1 MRKIRPGRPD
11 RPVHGAGVLA
21 RLADTMFIHKKKVML
36 GWVAILAVAIAGGL
50 SLAGTYTVDYST
62 PGSDSKAASD
72 RLVQKFAGRSGESV
86 DIVWK
91 ASDGA
96 TAPAVTERIDRLLDE
111 VGTVTGIAGGTT
123 AADAA
128 VSRDGRTAIA
138 RLPLDRT
145 SGEVPDA
152 SGERIGELVT
162 EAGGDGLQVAANG
175 QINKLDKQAGG
186 GEIYGVIVAAV
197 VLLFTFGAVVAAG
210 LPLLLAAFG
219 VALAFMLGGILAAV
233 VDTPD
238 WASEVSIMIGLGV
251 GIDYALLILTRYRA
265 AVQEGLTRRKAN
277 VVAMTTAGHSVIVAG
292 FSVVIALM
300 GLFIM
305 RLPYLYGVAL
315 AASLTVLVVLAA
327 TVTLLPA
334 VIGLLGERID
344 ALHIPG
350 LGRPP
355 KDPDRTPS
363 ARWARAVVRRPVVA
377 VVASLIVLA
386 LLAAPLTGIRFGFP
400 DAGNNREA
408 ATTRQAYDMVAQGF
422 GAGANASLIA
432 VANTPSAAERT
443 AVDQLRTQISRDR
456 SVVAVAPVR
465 YNDAR
470 DTATVAITPRD
481 GPSAPDTKSLVE
493 RLRSGVLAQSGVDVK
508 LGGDTATTVDQAKVT
523 ATRLPLFIGAV
534 VALSFLLLW
543 RAFRAPVIALKA
555 GVFTIL
561 SILAAY
567 GVVAYVAEG
576 GWAGQLIGIDS
587 DLPVPPFIPV
597 MMFAVTFGLAMDYE
611 VFIVSRM
618 KEERER
624 LGDAREAVIVGLAR
638 TSKVI
643 TAAALIMVS
652 VFGAFALSTEIILKL
667 IGVGLAS
674 AILIDG
680 ILIRMV
686 LLPAVMHL
694 LGERAWWTPGGG
706 RKASERVSA
715 DAPALE
721 KEVVHT

>member
-1 MRKIRPGRPD
+1 MPSTLAKRSSTSSDRKD
-11 RPVHGAGVLA
+11 GALA
-21 RLADTMFIHKKKVML
+21 RLADAMYVHRRKVIL
-36 GWVAILAVAIAGGL
+36 GWVVILAVAVLGGP
-50 SLAGTYTVDYST
+50 SLAGDYRVDYST

-72 RLVQKFAGRSGESV
+72 RLVQKSAGRSGESV
-86 DIVWK
+86 DIVWS
-91 ASDGA
+91 ASEGA
-96 TAPAVTERIDRLLDE
+96 TAPAVTARIDRLLKE
-111 VGTVTGIAGGTT
+111 VGTIPGIAPGTT
-123 AADAA
+123 AADAE

-152 SGERIGELVT
+152 TGERVGELVT
-162 EAGGDGLQVAANG
+162 EAGGDGLKVAANG
-175 QINKLDKQAGG
+175 QINKLDTQAGG
-186 GEIYGVIVAAV
+186 GGEMYGVMVAAL
-197 VLLFTFGAVVAAG
+197 VLLLTFGAVVAAG
-210 LPLLLAAFG
+210 LPLVLAGFG
-219 VALAFMLGGILAAV
+219 TAVAYMLGGILAAV
-233 VDTPD
+233 IDTPD
-238 WASEVSIMIGLGV
+238 WASEVAIMIGLGV
-251 GIDYALLILTRYRA
+251 GIDYALLILTRYRT
-265 AVQEGLTRRKAN
+265 AVQAGSTRRDAN
-277 VVAMTTAGHSVIVAG
+277 VLAMTTAGHSVIVAG
-292 FSVVIALM
+292 MSVVIALM

-315 AASLTVLVVLAA
+315 TASLTVLVVLAA

-334 VIGLLGERID
+334 VIGLLGKRID

-355 KDPDRTPS
+355 KDPNRTPS
-363 ARWARAVVRRPVVA
+363 ARWARGVVRRPVVA
-377 VVASLIVLA
+377 VVASLVVLA
-386 LLAAPLTGIRFGFP
+386 ILAAPLTGIRFGFP

-408 ATTRQAYDMVAQGF
+408 ATTRQAYDMIAQGF
-422 GAGANASLIA
+422 GAGANASLVA
-432 VANTPSAAERT
+432 VAATPSAADRA
-443 AVDQLRTQISRDR
+443 AVDRMRTQIARDR
-456 SVVAVAPVR
+456 SVVAVAPAR

-470 DTATVAITPRD
+470 DTAIVAITPRD
-481 GPSAPDTKSLVE
+481 GPSSPETKALVE
-493 RLRSGVLAQSGVDVK
+493 RLRRGMLARSGVDVK
-508 LGGDTATTVDQAKVT
+508 LGGDTATTVDQSKVT
-523 ATRLPLFIGAV
+523 AARLPLFIAAV
-534 VALSFLLLW
+534 VGLSFLLLW

-587 DLPVPPFIPV
+587 DLPVPPFVPV

-624 LGDAREAVIVGLAR
+624 LGDAREAVVVGLAR

-652 VFGAFALSTEIILKL
+652 VFGAFATSSELILKL
-667 IGVGLAS
+667 IGIGLAS

-686 LLPAVMHL
+686 LLPGVMHL
-694 LGERAWWTPGGG
+694 LGERAWWRRGG
-706 RKASERVSA
+706 
-715 DAPALE
+715 
-721 KEVVHT
+721 KEDPRLSQDTAHEELLA

>member
-1 MRKIRPGRPD
+1 MPTTHSG
-11 RPVHGAGVLA
+11 LA
-21 RLADTMFIHKKKVML
+21 RLADAMFMHRKKVIL
-36 GWVAILAVAIAGGL
+36 GWLIILTLAIAGGP

-72 RLVQKFAGRSGESV
+72 RLVQRFAGRSGESV
-86 DIVWK
+86 DIVWR
-91 ASDGA
+91 ASGGA
-96 TAPAVTERIDRLLDE
+96 TAPAVSERIDRLLKA
-111 VGTVTGIAGGTT
+111 VGTVPGIVPGTT
-123 AADAA
+123 AADAE

-145 SGEVPDA
+145 SGQVPDA
-152 SGERIGELVT
+152 TGERIGELVT
-162 EAGGDGLQVAANG
+162 DAGGDGLEVAANG
-175 QINKLDKQAGG
+175 QINKLDKQTGGG
-186 GEIYGVIVAAV
+186 GEMFGVIVAAV
-197 VLLFTFGAVVAAG
+197 VLLLTFGAVVAAG
-210 LPLLLAAFG
+210 LPLLLAGFG
-219 VALAFMLGGILAAV
+219 TAIAFMLGGILAAV
-233 VDTPD
+233 IDTPD

-251 GIDYALLILTRYRA
+251 GIDYALLILTRYRT
-265 AVQEGLTRRKAN
+265 AVREGVSRRRAN
-277 VVAMTTAGHSVIVAG
+277 VLAMTTAGHSVIVAG
-292 FSVVIALM
+292 ISVVIALM

-334 VIGLLGERID
+334 VLGLLGTRID

-355 KDPDRTPS
+355 KDPDGTPS
-363 ARWARAVVRRPVVA
+363 ARWARAIVRRPVTA

-386 LLAAPLTGIRFGFP
+386 MLAAPLTGIRFGFP

-408 ATTRQAYDMVAQGF
+408 ATTRQAYDMIAQGF

-432 VANTPSAAERT
+432 VADTPTAADRA
-443 AVDQLRTQISRDR
+443 AVGRLRTQIGRDR
-456 SVVAVAPVR
+456 GVVAVAPVR

-470 DTATVAITPRD
+470 DTATIAITPRD
-481 GPSAPDTKSLVE
+481 GPSSPETKSLVE
-493 RLRSGVLAQSGVDVK
+493 RLRRGVLADGGVDVK
-508 LGGDTATTVDQAKVT
+508 LGGDTATTVDQSKVT
-523 ATRLPLFIGAV
+523 AARLPFFIGAV
-534 VALSFLLLW
+534 VVLSFLLLW

-561 SILAAY
+561 SIVAAY

-618 KEERER
+618 KEEHER
-624 LGDAREAVIVGLAR
+624 LGDARDAVIVGLAR

-652 VFGAFALSTEIILKL
+652 VFGAFAFSTELILKL

-694 LGERAWWTPGGG
+694 LGERAWWRPRGA
-706 RKASERVSA
+706 R
-715 DAPALE
+715 
-721 KEVVHT
+721 

>member
-1 MRKIRPGRPD
+1 MAPTSLEERSVTSSD
-11 RPVHGAGVLA
+11 RNDGALA
-21 RLADTMFIHKKKVML
+21 RLADAMFMHRKKVLL
-36 GWVAILAVAIAGGL
+36 GWVAILAVAITGGL
-50 SLAGTYTVDYST
+50 SLKGSHTVDYST

-72 RLVQKFAGRSGESV
+72 RLVQKFGGRSGESV

-91 ASDGA
+91 ASTSA
-96 TAPAVTERIDRLLDE
+96 TAPAVTERIDRLLEE
-111 VGTVTGIAGGTT
+111 VGTVPGIVPGTT
-123 AADAA
+123 AADAE

-138 RLPLDRT
+138 RLPLDRS
-145 SGEVPDA
+145 SGQVPDA

-186 GEIYGVIVAAV
+186 GSEMYGVMVAAV
-197 VLLFTFGAVVAAG
+197 VLLLTFGAVVAAG
-210 LPLLLAAFG
+210 LPLVLAAFG
-219 VALAFMLGGILAAV
+219 VATAFMLGGILAAV

-251 GIDYALLILTRYRA
+251 GIDYALLILTRYRS
-265 AVQEGLTRRKAN
+265 AVQEGLTPRRAN
-277 VVAMTTAGHSVIVAG
+277 VVAMTTAGHSVLVAG
-292 FSVVIALM
+292 GSVVIALM

-315 AASLTVLVVLAA
+315 AASLTVLVVMAV

-334 VIGLLGERID
+334 VIGLLGKRID
-344 ALHIPG
+344 ALRIPC
-350 LGRPP
+350 LRPPP

-377 VVASLIVLA
+377 VGASLIVLA
-386 LLAAPLTGIRFGFP
+386 VLAAPLTGIRFGFP
-400 DAGNNREA
+400 DAGNNREG
-408 ATTRQAYDMVAQGF
+408 ATTRQAYDMIARGF
-422 GAGANASLIA
+422 GPGANASLIA
-432 VANTPSAAERT
+432 VADTPSAAERT
-443 AVDQLRTQISRDR
+443 ALDHLRTQIDRDP
-456 SVVAVAPVR
+456 SVVAAAPVQ

-481 GPSAPDTKSLVE
+481 GPSSPDTKSLVE
-493 RLRSGVLAQSGVDVK
+493 RLRSGVLARSDVDVK

-523 ATRLPLFIGAV
+523 AGRLPLFIGAV
-534 VALSFLLLW
+534 VLLSFLLLW

-587 DLPVPPFIPV
+587 DVPVPPFVPV

-611 VFIVSRM
+611 VFIVSRI

-624 LGDAREAVIVGLAR
+624 LGNAREAVIV
-638 TSKVI
+638 
-643 TAAALIMVS
+643 
-652 VFGAFALSTEIILKL
+652 
-667 IGVGLAS
+667 
-674 AILIDG
+674 
-680 ILIRMV
+680 
-686 LLPAVMHL
+686 
-694 LGERAWWTPGGG
+694 
-706 RKASERVSA
+706 
-715 DAPALE
+715 
-721 KEVVHT
+721 

>member
-1 MRKIRPGRPD
+1 MSPTSREERSLTRSD
-11 RPVHGAGVLA
+11 SNDGALA
-21 RLADTMFIHKKKVML
+21 RLADAMFMHPKKVIV
-36 GWVAILAVAIAGGL
+36 GWVVILAVAVLGGP
-50 SLAGTYTVDYST
+50 SLAGDYRVDYST

-91 ASDGA
+91 ASGSA
-96 TAPAVTERIDRLLDE
+96 TAPAVTARIDRLLEE
-111 VGTVTGIAGGTT
+111 VGTIPGIAPGTT
-123 AADAA
+123 AADAE
-128 VSRDGRTAIA
+128 VSGDGRAAIA
-138 RLPLDRT
+138 RLPLDRS

-162 EAGGDGLQVAANG
+162 EAGGDGLKVAANG
-175 QINKLDKQAGG
+175 QINKLDTQAGG
-186 GEIYGVIVAAV
+186 GGEMYGVMVAAV
-197 VLLFTFGAVVAAG
+197 VLLLTFGAVVAAG
-210 LPLLLAAFG
+210 LPLVLAGFG
-219 VALAFMLGGILAAV
+219 TAVAYMLGGILAAV
-233 VDTPD
+233 IDTPD
-238 WASEVSIMIGLGV
+238 WASEVAIMIGLGV
-251 GIDYALLILTRYRA
+251 GIDYALLILTRYRT
-265 AVQEGLTRRKAN
+265 AVRAGSTRRDAN
-277 VVAMTTAGHSVIVAG
+277 VLAMTTAAHSVIVAG
-292 FSVVIALM
+292 MSVVIALM

-315 AASLTVLVVLAA
+315 TASLTVLVVLAA

-334 VIGLLGERID
+334 VIGLLGKRID

-377 VVASLIVLA
+377 VVASLVVLA
-386 LLAAPLTGIRFGFP
+386 ILAAPLTGIRFGFP

-408 ATTRQAYDMVAQGF
+408 ATTRQAYDMIAQGF

-432 VANTPSAAERT
+432 VATPPSAAQRA
-443 AVDQLRTQISRDR
+443 AVDRLRTQIGRDR
-456 SVVAVAPVR
+456 SVVAVAPAR

-470 DTATVAITPRD
+470 DAAVVAITPRD
-481 GPSAPDTKSLVE
+481 GPSSPETKALVE
-493 RLRSGVLAQSGVDVK
+493 RLRSGVLARSGVDVK
-508 LGGDTATTVDQAKVT
+508 LGGDTATTVDQSKVT
-523 ATRLPLFIGAV
+523 AARLPLFIAAV
-534 VALSFLLLW
+534 VGLSFLLLW

-587 DLPVPPFIPV
+587 DLPVPPFVPV

-611 VFIVSRM
+611 VFIVSRI

-624 LGDAREAVIVGLAR
+624 LGDARNAVIVGLAR

-652 VFGAFALSTEIILKL
+652 VFGAFATSTELILKL

-686 LLPAVMHL
+686 LLPGVMHL
-694 LGERAWWTPGGG
+694 LGERAWWRRGD
-706 RKASERVSA
+706 K
-715 DAPALE
+715 
-721 KEVVHT
+721 KEPRLGDEAAHEELVA

>member
-1 MRKIRPGRPD
+1 MTRSDSKG
-11 RPVHGAGVLA
+11 GALA
-21 RLADTMFIHKKKVML
+21 RLADAMFMHHKKVL
-36 GWVAILAVAIAGGL
+36 VGWVVILAVAVAGGM

-96 TAPAVTERIDRLLDE
+96 TAPAVTERIDRLLKD
-111 VGTVTGIAGGTT
+111 VGTVPGIAPGTT
-123 AADAA
+123 AADAE
-128 VSRDGRTAIA
+128 VSRDGRTAIV

-145 SGEVPDA
+145 SGQVPDA

-175 QINKLDKQAGG
+175 QINRLDEQAGG
-186 GEIYGVIVAAV
+186 GEIYGVVVAGV
-197 VLLFTFGAVVAAG
+197 VLLLTFGAVVAAG
-210 LPLLLAAFG
+210 LPLLLAGFG
-219 VALAFMLGGILAAV
+219 VVTAFMLGRILAGV
-233 VDTPD
+233 IDTPD
-238 WASEVSIMIGLGV
+238 WAAEVSIMVGLGV

-265 AVQEGLTRRKAN
+265 AVREGLTRRKAN

-292 FSVVIALM
+292 MSVVIALM

-334 VIGLLGERID
+334 IIGLLGKRVD

-363 ARWARAVVRRPVVA
+363 ARWARAIVRRPVAA
-377 VVASLIVLA
+377 VVASLIVLTV
-386 LLAAPLTGIRFGFP
+386 LAAPLTGIRFGFP

-408 ATTRQAYDMVAQGF
+408 ATTRQAYDMIAQGF

-432 VANTPSAAERT
+432 VATTPSVADRT
-443 AVDQLRTQISRDR
+443 ALDRLRTQISRDR
-456 SVVAVAPVR
+456 SVVTVAPVQ

-481 GPSAPDTKSLVE
+481 GPSSPDTKSLVE
-493 RLRSGVLAQSGVDVK
+493 RLRSGVLAQSGVDVE
-508 LGGDTATTVDQAKVT
+508 LGGDTATTVDQARVT
-523 ATRLPLFIGAV
+523 AARLPLFIGAV
-534 VALSFLLLW
+534 VVLSFVLLW
-543 RAFRAPVIALKA
+543 RAFRTPVIALKA

-561 SILAAY
+561 SIVASY

-652 VFGAFALSTEIILKL
+652 VFGAFALSTELILKL

-694 LGERAWWTPGGG
+694 LGERAWWSHGAEEHPQ
-706 RKASERVSA
+706 RVHA
-715 DAPALE
+715 
-721 KEVVHT
+721 

>member
-1 MRKIRPGRPD
+1 MTSSDRKD
-11 RPVHGAGVLA
+11 GALA
-21 RLADTMFIHKKKVML
+21 RLADAMFVHRKKVLL
-36 GWVAILAVAIAGGL
+36 GWVVILAVAIAGGL
-50 SLAGTYTVDYST
+50 TLKGSYTADYST

-72 RLVQKFAGRSGESV
+72 RLVQKFTGRSGESV

-91 ASDGA
+91 ASGSA
-96 TAPAVTERIDRLLDE
+96 TSPAVTKRIDRLLED
-111 VGTVTGIAGGTT
+111 VGTVPGIAPGTT
-123 AADAA
+123 AADAE
-128 VSRDGRTAIA
+128 VSRDGHTAIA

-145 SGEVPDA
+145 SGQVPDA

-162 EAGGDGLQVAANG
+162 EASGDGLQVAANG
-175 QINKLDKQAGG
+175 QINRLDKQAGG
-186 GEIYGVIVAAV
+186 GEMYGVIVAAV
-197 VLLFTFGAVVAAG
+197 VLLLFFGAVVAAG
-210 LPLLLAAFG
+210 LPLLTAAFG
-219 VALAFMLGGILAAV
+219 VAIAFMLGGVLAAV
-233 VDTPD
+233 IDTPD
-238 WASEVSIMIGLGV
+238 WAADVSIMIGLGV
-251 GIDYALLILTRYRA
+251 GIDYALLILTRYRSG
-265 AVQEGLTRRKAN
+265 VDEGLSRRRAN
-277 VVAMTTAGHSVIVAG
+277 VVAITTAGHSVLVAG
-292 FSVVIALM
+292 MSVVIALM

-315 AASLTVLVVLAA
+315 AASLTVLVVLTAS
-327 TVTLLPA
+327 VTLLPA
-334 VIGLLGERID
+334 VIGLLGKRIE

-386 LLAAPLTGIRFGFP
+386 VLAAPLTGIRFGFP
-400 DAGNNREA
+400 DAGNNREG
-408 ATTRQAYDMVAQGF
+408 ATTRQAYDMIAQGF
-422 GAGANASLIA
+422 GPGANASLIA
-432 VANTPSAAERT
+432 VADTPSAVER
-443 AVDQLRTQISRDR
+443 AAIDQLRTQISRDR
-456 SVVAVAPVR
+456 SVVTVAPVQ

-470 DTATVAITPRD
+470 DTATLAITPRD
-481 GPSAPDTKSLVE
+481 GPSSTDTKSLVE
-493 RLRSGVLAQSGVDVK
+493 RLRSGVLARSGVDVK

-523 ATRLPLFIGAV
+523 AGRLPLFIGAV
-534 VALSFLLLW
+534 VVLSFLLLW

-576 GWAGQLIGIDS
+576 GWAGQLISIDS
-587 DLPVPPFIPV
+587 DVPVPPFVPV

-624 LGDAREAVIVGLAR
+624 LGNAREAVIVGLAR
-638 TSKVI
+638 TSRVI

-652 VFGAFALSTEIILKL
+652 VFGAFAFSTELILKF

-694 LGERAWWTPGGG
+694 LGERAWWRRGG
-706 RKASERVSA
+706 RDDPQPPTKRSDRPRESTAREELLA
-715 DAPALE
+715 
-721 KEVVHT
+721 

>member
-1 MRKIRPGRPD
+1 
-11 RPVHGAGVLA
+11 
-21 RLADTMFIHKKKVML
+21 
-36 GWVAILAVAIAGGL
+36 
-50 SLAGTYTVDYST
+50 
-62 PGSDSKAASD
+62 
-72 RLVQKFAGRSGESV
+72 
-86 DIVWK
+86 
-91 ASDGA
+91 
-96 TAPAVTERIDRLLDE
+96 
-111 VGTVTGIAGGTT
+111 
-123 AADAA
+123 
-128 VSRDGRTAIA
+128 
-138 RLPLDRT
+138 
-145 SGEVPDA
+145 
-152 SGERIGELVT
+152 
-162 EAGGDGLQVAANG
+162 
-175 QINKLDKQAGG
+175 
-186 GEIYGVIVAAV
+186 V
-197 VLLFTFGAVVAAG
+197 VLLLFFGAVVAAG
-210 LPLLLAAFG
+210 LPLVTAAVG
-219 VALAFMLGGILAAV
+219 VATAFMLGGILAAII
-233 VDTPD
+233 DTPD

-265 AVQEGLTRRKAN
+265 AVQEGLTRRRAN
-277 VVAMTTAGHSVIVAG
+277 VVAMTTAGHSVLVAG
-292 FSVVIALM
+292 GSVVIALM

-315 AASLTVLVVLAA
+315 AASLTVLTVMAV

-334 VIGLLGERID
+334 VIGLLGKRID
-344 ALHIPG
+344 ALRIPG

-355 KDPDRTPS
+355 KHPDRTPS

-386 LLAAPLTGIRFGFP
+386 VLAAPLTGIRFGFP
-400 DAGNNREA
+400 DAGNNREG
-408 ATTRQAYDMVAQGF
+408 ATTRQAYDMVAEGF
-422 GAGANASLIA
+422 GPGANASLIA
-432 VANTPSAAERT
+432 VADTPSAAERA
-443 AVDQLRTQISRDR
+443 AVDRLRTQIGRDR
-456 SVVAVAPVR
+456 SVVAVAPVQ

-481 GPSAPDTKSLVE
+481 GPSSTDTKSLVE

-508 LGGDTATTVDQAKVT
+508 LGGDTATTVDQAEVT
-523 ATRLPLFIGAV
+523 AGRLPLFIGAV

-587 DLPVPPFIPV
+587 DVPVPPFVPV

-611 VFIVSRM
+611 VFIVSRI

-624 LGDAREAVIVGLAR
+624 LGSAREAVIVGLAR

-652 VFGAFALSTEIILKL
+652 VFGAFSLSTELILKF

-686 LLPAVMHL
+686 LLPGVMHL
-694 LGERAWWTPGGG
+694 LGERAWWRRGAKVDPQPPT
-706 RKASERVSA
+706 KRVDEPLE
-715 DAPALE
+715 DATHQELP
-721 KEVVHT
+721 T

>member
-1 MRKIRPGRPD
+1 
-11 RPVHGAGVLA
+11 
-21 RLADTMFIHKKKVML
+21 
-36 GWVAILAVAIAGGL
+36 
-50 SLAGTYTVDYST
+50 
-62 PGSDSKAASD
+62 
-72 RLVQKFAGRSGESV
+72 
-86 DIVWK
+86 
-91 ASDGA
+91 
-96 TAPAVTERIDRLLDE
+96 
-111 VGTVTGIAGGTT
+111 
-123 AADAA
+123 
-128 VSRDGRTAIA
+128 
-138 RLPLDRT
+138 
-145 SGEVPDA
+145 
-152 SGERIGELVT
+152 
-162 EAGGDGLQVAANG
+162 
-175 QINKLDKQAGG
+175 
-186 GEIYGVIVAAV
+186 
-197 VLLFTFGAVVAAG
+197 
-210 LPLLLAAFG
+210 
-219 VALAFMLGGILAAV
+219 
-233 VDTPD
+233 
-238 WASEVSIMIGLGV
+238 
-251 GIDYALLILTRYRA
+251 
-265 AVQEGLTRRKAN
+265 
-277 VVAMTTAGHSVIVAG
+277 VAMTTAGHSVLVAG
-292 FSVVIALM
+292 MSVVIALM

-315 AASLTVLVVLAA
+315 AASLTVLVVLTAS
-327 TVTLLPA
+327 VTLLPA
-334 VIGLLGERID
+334 VIGLLGKRIE

-386 LLAAPLTGIRFGFP
+386 VLAAPLTGIRFGFP
-400 DAGNNREA
+400 DAGNNREG
-408 ATTRQAYDMVAQGF
+408 ATTRQAYDMIAQGF
-422 GAGANASLIA
+422 GPGANASLIA
-432 VANTPSAAERT
+432 VADTPSAVER
-443 AVDQLRTQISRDR
+443 AAIDQLRTQISRDR
-456 SVVAVAPVR
+456 SVVTVAPVQ

-470 DTATVAITPRD
+470 DTATLAINPRD
-481 GPSAPDTKSLVE
+481 GPSSTDTKSLVE
-493 RLRSGVLAQSGVDVK
+493 RLRSGVLARSGVDVK

-523 ATRLPLFIGAV
+523 AGRLPLFIGAV
-534 VALSFLLLW
+534 VVLSFLLLW

-587 DLPVPPFIPV
+587 DVPVPPFVPV

-624 LGDAREAVIVGLAR
+624 LGNAREAVIVGLAR
-638 TSKVI
+638 TSRVI

-652 VFGAFALSTEIILKL
+652 VFGAFAFSTELILKF

-694 LGERAWWTPGGG
+694 LGERAWWRRGG
-706 RKASERVSA
+706 R
-715 DAPALE
+715 DDPQPPAKRSDRPRESTAREELLA
-721 KEVVHT
+721 

>member
-1 MRKIRPGRPD
+1 MPPTSLEERPLTRSD
-11 RPVHGAGVLA
+11 SKDGALA
-21 RLADTMFIHKKKVML
+21 RLADAMFMHRKKVIL
-36 GWVAILAVAIAGGL
+36 GWVVILAVAIAGGP
-50 SLAGTYTVDYST
+50 SLAGTYTADYST

-91 ASDGA
+91 ASGSA
-96 TAPAVTERIDRLLDE
+96 TAPAVTERIDRLLEE
-111 VGTVTGIAGGTT
+111 VGTVPGMAPGTT
-123 AADAA
+123 AADAE

-138 RLPLDRT
+138 RLPLDRS
-145 SGEVPDA
+145 SGQVPDA

-186 GEIYGVIVAAV
+186 GEMFGVIVAAV
-197 VLLFTFGAVVAAG
+197 VLLLTFGAVVAAG
-210 LPLLLAAFG
+210 LPILLAAFG
-219 VALAFMLGGILAAV
+219 VAISFVLGGILAAV
-233 VDTPD
+233 IDTPD

-265 AVQEGLTRRKAN
+265 GVREGLTRRKAN
-277 VVAMTTAGHSVIVAG
+277 VLAMTTAGHSVIVAG
-292 FSVVIALM
+292 ISVVIALM

-334 VIGLLGERID
+334 VIGLLGKRID

-350 LGRPP
+350 LGRPA

-363 ARWARAVVRRPVVA
+363 ARWAQAVVRRPVVA

-386 LLAAPLTGIRFGFP
+386 VLAAPLTGIRFGFP

-443 AVDQLRTQISRDR
+443 AVEQLRTQISRDR
-456 SVVAVAPVR
+456 SVVAVAPVQ

-481 GPSAPDTKSLVE
+481 GPSSPDTKSLVE

-523 ATRLPLFIGAV
+523 ASRLPLFIGAV
-534 VALSFLLLW
+534 VVLSFLLLW
-543 RAFRAPVIALKA
+543 RAFRAPLIALKA

-576 GWAGQLIGIDS
+576 GWAGRLIGIDS

-652 VFGAFALSTEIILKL
+652 VFGAFALSTELILKL

-686 LLPAVMHL
+686 LLPGVMHL
-694 LGERAWWTPGGG
+694 LGERAWWRRGGKEDP
-706 RKASERVSA
+706 RLSEDTA
-715 DAPALE
+715 HAELLA
-721 KEVVHT
+721 

>member
-1 MRKIRPGRPD
+1 MTSSDSKD
-11 RPVHGAGVLA
+11 GALA
-21 RLADTMFIHKKKVML
+21 RLADAMFMHRKKVIL
-36 GWVAILAVAIAGGL
+36 GWVVVLVLAVAGGP

-62 PGSDSKAASD
+62 PGSDSEAASD
-72 RLVQKFAGRSGESV
+72 RLVQKFDGHTGESV

-91 ASDGA
+91 ASGSA
-96 TAPAVTERIDRLLDE
+96 TAPDVTERIDRLLE
-111 VGTVTGIAGGTT
+111 KVGTLPGIAPGTT
-123 AADAA
+123 AADAE
-128 VSRDGRTAIA
+128 VSRDDRTAIT
-138 RLPLDRT
+138 RLPLDRS
-145 SGEVPDA
+145 SGQVPD
-152 SGERIGELVT
+152 STGEAIGELVA

-175 QINKLDKQAGG
+175 QINMLDKQVGG
-186 GEIYGVIVAAV
+186 GEIFGVIVAAV
-197 VLLFTFGAVVAAG
+197 VLLITFGAVVAAG
-210 LPLLLAAFG
+210 LPLLTAAFG
-219 VALAFMLGGILAAV
+219 VVTAFMLGGILAALI
-233 VDTPD
+233 DTPD

-251 GIDYALLILTRYRA
+251 GIDYALLILTRYRI
-265 AVQEGLTRRKAN
+265 AVRDGLTRRKAN
-277 VVAMTTAGHSVIVAG
+277 VLAMTTAGHSVIVAG
-292 FSVVIALM
+292 MSVVIALM

-334 VIGLLGERID
+334 AIGLLGKRID
-344 ALHIPG
+344 ALQIPG
-350 LGRPP
+350 LGRTP

-377 VVASLIVLA
+377 VVGSLVVLA
-386 LLAAPLTGIRFGFP
+386 VLATPLTGIRFGFP
-400 DAGNNREA
+400 DAGNNREE
-408 ATTRQAYDMVAQGF
+408 ATTRQAYDMVAEGF
-422 GAGANASLIA
+422 GAGANASLVA
-432 VANTPSAAERT
+432 VANTPSATKRA
-443 AVDQLRTQISRDR
+443 AVDQLRTEISRDP
-456 SVVAVAPVR
+456 SVVAVAPVQ

-470 DTATVAITPRD
+470 DAATVAITPTD
-481 GPSAPDTKSLVE
+481 GPSSPETKSLVE

-508 LGGDTATTVDQAKVT
+508 LGGDTAATVDQAAVT
-523 ATRLPLFIGAV
+523 AARLPLFIGAV
-534 VALSFLLLW
+534 VGLSFLLLW

-555 GVFTIL
+555 GAFTIL

-624 LGDAREAVIVGLAR
+624 LGDARAAVIVGLAR

-643 TAAALIMVS
+643 TAAAMIMVS
-652 VFGAFALSTEIILKL
+652 VFGAFALSTELILKL

-686 LLPAVMHL
+686 LLPGVMHL
-694 LGERAWWTPGGG
+694 LGERAWWRRGG
-706 RKASERVSA
+706 KEHSQPPTKRVDDPLDGIA
-715 DAPALE
+715 HEELF
-721 KEVVHT
+721 T

>member
-1 MRKIRPGRPD
+1 MPPTSLKERSLTSSDKK
-11 RPVHGAGVLA
+11 HGALA
-21 RLADTMFIHKKKVML
+21 RLADTMFVHRKKVLL
-36 GWVAILAVAIAGGL
+36 GWVAILAVVITGGL
-50 SLAGTYTVDYST
+50 SLKGSYTVDYAT
-62 PGSDSKAASD
+62 PSSDSKAASD

-91 ASDGA
+91 ASAGA
-96 TAPAVTERIDRLLDE
+96 TAPVVTEHIDRLLKE
-111 VGTVTGIAGGTT
+111 VATVRGIAPGTT
-123 AADAA
+123 AADAE
-128 VSRDGRTAIA
+128 VSPDGRTAIA
-138 RLPLDRT
+138 RIPLDRP

-162 EAGGDGLQVAANG
+162 EASGDGLHVAANG
-175 QINKLDKQAGG
+175 QINRLDKQAGG

-197 VLLFTFGAVVAAG
+197 VLLLFFGAVVAAG
-210 LPLLLAAFG
+210 LPLVTAAVG
-219 VALAFMLGGILAAV
+219 VATAFMLGGILAAII
-233 VDTPD
+233 DTPD

-265 AVQEGLTRRKAN
+265 AVHEGLTRRRAN
-277 VVAMTTAGHSVIVAG
+277 VVAMTTAGHSVLVAG
-292 FSVVIALM
+292 GSVVIALM

-315 AASLTVLVVLAA
+315 AASLTVLTVMAV

-334 VIGLLGERID
+334 VIGLLGKRID
-344 ALHIPG
+344 ALRIPG

-355 KDPDRTPS
+355 KHPDRTPS

-386 LLAAPLTGIRFGFP
+386 VLAAPLTGIRFGFP
-400 DAGNNREA
+400 DAGNNREG
-408 ATTRQAYDMVAQGF
+408 ATTRQAYDMVAEGF
-422 GAGANASLIA
+422 GPGANASLIA
-432 VANTPSAAERT
+432 VADTPSAAERA
-443 AVDQLRTQISRDR
+443 AVDRLRTQIGRDR
-456 SVVAVAPVR
+456 SVVAVAPVQ

-481 GPSAPDTKSLVE
+481 GPSSTDTKSLVE

-508 LGGDTATTVDQAKVT
+508 LGGDTATTVDQAEVT
-523 ATRLPLFIGAV
+523 AGRLPLFIGAV
-534 VALSFLLLW
+534 VLLSFLLLW

-587 DLPVPPFIPV
+587 DVPVPPFVPV

-611 VFIVSRM
+611 VFIVSRI

-638 TSKVI
+638 TSRVI

-652 VFGAFALSTEIILKL
+652 VFGAFSLSTELILKF

-674 AILIDG
+674 SILIDG

-686 LLPAVMHL
+686 LLPGVMHL
-694 LGERAWWTPGGG
+694 LGERAWWRRGAKEDPRLGQDV
-706 RKASERVSA
+706 AHEEL
-715 DAPALE
+715 PA
-721 KEVVHT
+721 

>member
-1 MRKIRPGRPD
+1 MPPTSLKERSLTSSDSRD
-11 RPVHGAGVLA
+11 GALA
-21 RLADTMFIHKKKVML
+21 RLADAMFMHRKKVLL
-36 GWVAILAVAIAGGL
+36 GWVVVVAAAIAGGL

-62 PGSDSKAASD
+62 PGSDSKAASE

-91 ASDGA
+91 ASGSA
-96 TAPAVTERIDRLLDE
+96 TAPAVTERIDQLLEE
-111 VGTVTGIAGGTT
+111 VEAVPGIAPGTT
-123 AADAA
+123 AADAE

-138 RLPLDRT
+138 RLPLDRS
-145 SGEVPDA
+145 SGQVPDA

-162 EAGGDGLQVAANG
+162 EAGGEGLQVAVNG
-175 QINKLDKQAGG
+175 QIDKLDKQAGG
-186 GEIYGVIVAAV
+186 GEIFGVIVAAV
-197 VLLFTFGAVVAAG
+197 VLLLTFGAVVAAG

-219 VALAFMLGGILAAV
+219 VAIAFMLGGILAAV
-233 VDTPD
+233 IDTPD

-251 GIDYALLILTRYRA
+251 GIDYALLILTRYRT

-292 FSVVIALM
+292 ISVVIALM

-334 VIGLLGERID
+334 VVGLLGKGID

-363 ARWARAVVRRPVVA
+363 ARWARAIVRRPVLA
-377 VVASLIVLA
+377 V
-386 LLAAPLTGIRFGFP
+386 LAAPLTGIRFGFP

-432 VANTPSAAERT
+432 VANAPSAAERT

-456 SVVAVAPVR
+456 SVVAVAPVQ
-465 YNDAR
+465 YNDVR

-481 GPSAPDTKSLVE
+481 GPSSPETKSLVE

-523 ATRLPLFIGAV
+523 AARLPLFIGAV
-534 VALSFLLLW
+534 VVLSFLLLW

-624 LGDAREAVIVGLAR
+624 LGDAREAVIIGLAR
-638 TSKVI
+638 TSRVI

-686 LLPAVMHL
+686 LLPGVMHL
-694 LGERAWWTPGGG
+694 LGERAWWTRGGG
-706 RKASERVSA
+706 RKTPQDVPA
-715 DAPALE
+715 DEIAVE
-721 KEVVHT
+721 K

>member
-1 MRKIRPGRPD
+1 MRKIRPRRPD
-11 RPVHGAGVLA
+11 RPAHGAGVLP
-21 RLADTMFIHKKKVML
+21 RLADTMFVHKKKVIL
-36 GWVAILAVAIAGGL
+36 GWVAILAVAITSGL
-50 SLAGTYTVDYST
+50 SLGGTYIADYST

-72 RLVQKFAGRSGESV
+72 RLVEKFAGRSGESV

-91 ASDGA
+91 ASGSA
-96 TAPAVTERIDRLLDE
+96 TAPAVTERIDRLLEE
-111 VGTVTGIAGGTT
+111 VGTVPGIVAGTT
-123 AADAA
+123 TADAE

-162 EAGGDGLQVAANG
+162 EASGDGLQVAANG
-175 QINKLDKQAGG
+175 SINMLDKQAGG
-186 GEIYGVIVAAV
+186 GSEIFGVGVAAL
-197 VLLFTFGAVVAAG
+197 VLLITFGAVVAAG
-210 LPLLLAAFG
+210 LPLLLAVFG
-219 VALAFMLGGILAAV
+219 VATAFMLGGLLAAV
-233 VDTPD
+233 IDTPD

-251 GIDYALLILTRYRA
+251 GIDYALLILTRYRT
-265 AVQEGLTRRKAN
+265 AVHEGLSRRAAN
-277 VVAMTTAGHSVIVAG
+277 VVAMTTAGHSVLVAG
-292 FSVVIALM
+292 VTVVIALM

-334 VIGLLGERID
+334 VIGLFGRRID
-344 ALHIPG
+344 SLQIPG

-355 KDPDRTPS
+355 KDPDNTPF
-363 ARWARAVVRRPVVA
+363 ARWARRMDRRPLVA
-377 VVASLIVLA
+377 LVASLIVLTV
-386 LLAAPLTGIRFGFP
+386 LASPLTGIRFGFP
-400 DAGNNREA
+400 DSGNNREG
-408 ATTRQAYDMVAQGF
+408 ATTRQAYDMVAEGF

-432 VANTPSAAERT
+432 VASTPAAADRT
-443 AVDQLRTQISRDR
+443 AVDQLGSQISRDP
-456 SVVAVAPVR
+456 SVTAVAPAR
-465 YNDAR
+465 YNEAR
-470 DTATVAITPRD
+470 DTASVAITPRE
-481 GPSAPDTKSLVE
+481 GPSSPATKSLVE
-493 RLRSGVLAQSGVDVK
+493 RLRSAVLADSGVDVK

-523 ATRLPLFIGAV
+523 AARLPLFIGAV
-534 VALSFLLLW
+534 VLLSIMLLW
-543 RAFRAPVIALKA
+543 RAFRAPIIALKA
-555 GVFTIL
+555 GVLTIV
-561 SILAAY
+561 SIVAAY

-611 VFIVSRM
+611 VFLVSRM
-618 KEERER
+618 KEERDR
-624 LGDAREAVIVGLAR
+624 LGNAREGAIIGLAR
-638 TSKVI
+638 TSKVV

-652 VFGAFALSTEIILKL
+652 VFGAFAGSTEIILKL

-674 AILIDG
+674 AILIDA

-686 LLPAVMHL
+686 LLPAVMRL

-706 RKASERVSA
+706 RKTPQDVPA
-715 DAPALE
+715 DETAV
-721 KEVVHT
+721 EVVHT